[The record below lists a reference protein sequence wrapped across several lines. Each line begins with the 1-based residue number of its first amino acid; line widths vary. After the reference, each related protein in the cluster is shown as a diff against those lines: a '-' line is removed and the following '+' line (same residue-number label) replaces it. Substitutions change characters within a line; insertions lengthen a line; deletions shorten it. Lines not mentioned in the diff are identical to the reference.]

1 MMKVFEAIIP
11 ILEDKGSMTIS
22 SICAEVNRRLSS
34 EFEKPLLPVHIQS
47 IINRKKDLFQIQ
59 EGEISIAPD
68 KKPFFLMATLEG
80 EHGIC
85 YQVNVNFTK
94 KRFTYFEW
102 RNLPRQEG
110 KNSFFPKSSG
120 DLDEFKSEI
129 FNMKIWEWRPLY
141 ATSEGIHL
149 GETNWTVKLVT
160 NGKIYYS
167 EGTDCYPTEWR
178 RFCRAIEKLTG
189 SNFSAKTK
197 KE

>member
-1 MMKVFEAIIP
+1 MKDFETIIS
-11 ILEDKGSMTIS
+11 ILEDNGSMTIS

-34 EFEKPLLPVHIQS
+34 DLENLLLPVHIQS

-68 KKPFFLMATLEG
+68 KKPFFLVATLEV
-80 EHGIC
+80 EQGIC

-110 KNSFFPKSSG
+110 KNSFLPKNPG
-120 DLDEFKSEI
+120 DFNEFKSEI
-129 FNMKIWEWRPLY
+129 FNMKIWEWQPLY

-149 GETNWTVKLVT
+149 GDTNWTVKLVT
-160 NGKIYYS
+160 SEKIYYS
-167 EGTDCYPTEWR
+167 EGTDCYPAEWR

-189 SNFSAKTK
+189 ANFAAKTK
-197 KE
+197 KD